1 MFGLSN
7 NQNINTGTLNL
18 GVQSQQGNMPMQN
31 ANPWGQPQQAN
42 PFMAGMF
49 GQQPQQQQQQANQ
62 FMAQPV
68 QPPSELEIQI
78 ELLKQLVPIEKFIA
92 SSQMGIFIEMIGS
105 VVTLSVLEIL
115 RGATFTINEDD
126 GTMQLDTTTL
136 PQNLQTMSAENI
148 ASQFTNLQAS
158 AQQQVN
164 QSDMSQQQLATF
176 AQQSMMGNAL
186 SAALAD
192 EGMMNKVGGGVGN
205 FARSLIT
212 GGR

>member
-1 MFGLSN
+1 
-7 NQNINTGTLNL
+7 
-18 GVQSQQGNMPMQN
+18 
-31 ANPWGQPQQAN
+31 
-42 PFMAGMF
+42 
-49 GQQPQQQQQQANQ
+49 
-62 FMAQPV
+62 
-68 QPPSELEIQI
+68 
-78 ELLKQLVPIEKFIA
+78 
-92 SSQMGIFIEMIGS
+92 
-105 VVTLSVLEIL
+105 
-115 RGATFTINEDD
+115 
-126 GTMQLDTTTL
+126 MQLDTTTL
-136 PQNLQTMSAENI
+136 PTNLQTMSAENI
-148 ASQFTNLQAS
+148 ASQFTNLQSS

>member
-1 MFGLSN
+1 MFGLSGN
-7 NQNINTGTLNL
+7 TQNTGTLNL
-18 GVQSQQGNMPMQN
+18 GVQSQQGQMPLQN
-31 ANPWGQPQQAN
+31 ANPWGQPQQQVN
-42 PFMAGMF
+42 PFMAGIF
-49 GQQPQQQQQQANQ
+49 GQQQQQANQ

-68 QPPSELEIQI
+68 QPPTELEIQI
-78 ELLKQLVPIEKFIA
+78 ELLKHSVPIEKFIA

-115 RGATFTINEDD
+115 RGATFKINEDD

-136 PQNLQTMSAENI
+136 PTNLQTMSAENI
-148 ASQFTNLQAS
+148 ASQFTNLQSS

>member
-1 MFGLSN
+1 MFGLSGN
-7 NQNINTGTLNL
+7 TQNTGTLNL
-18 GVQSQQGNMPMQN
+18 GVQSQQGQMPLQN
-31 ANPWGQPQQAN
+31 ANPWGQPQQQVN
-42 PFMAGMF
+42 PFMAGIF
-49 GQQPQQQQQQANQ
+49 GQQQQQANQ

-78 ELLKQLVPIEKFIA
+78 ELLKQQVPLEKFIA
-92 SSQMGIFIEMIGS
+92 SSQMGLLIEMIGS

-115 RGATFTINEDD
+115 RGSTFIINEDD
-126 GTMQLDTTTL
+126 GTLKLDTTTL
-136 PQNLQTMSAENI
+136 PTNLQTMSAENI

-158 AQQQVN
+158 SQQAVN
-164 QSDMSQQQLATF
+164 QSNNSQQQLATF

>member
-1 MFGLSN
+1 MFGLSGN
-7 NQNINTGTLNL
+7 TQNTGTLNL
-18 GVQSQQGNMPMQN
+18 GVQSQQGQMPMQN
-31 ANPWGQPQQAN
+31 ANPWGQPQQQVN

-49 GQQPQQQQQQANQ
+49 GQQSQQANQ

-68 QPPSELEIQI
+68 QPPTELEIQI
-78 ELLKQLVPIEKFIA
+78 ELLKQQVPIEKFL
-92 SSQMGIFIEMIGS
+92 SSNQMGLLVEMIGS
-105 VVTLSVLEIL
+105 VVTLSVLDIL
-115 RGATFTINEDD
+115 RGSTFTINEDD

-136 PQNLQTMSAENI
+136 PSNLQTMSAENI

-158 AQQQVN
+158 AQQAVN
-164 QSDMSQQQLATF
+164 QSTNSQQQLATY

-192 EGMMNKVGGGVGN
+192 EGMMNKVGGGVGS
-205 FARSLIT
+205 FARSIIT